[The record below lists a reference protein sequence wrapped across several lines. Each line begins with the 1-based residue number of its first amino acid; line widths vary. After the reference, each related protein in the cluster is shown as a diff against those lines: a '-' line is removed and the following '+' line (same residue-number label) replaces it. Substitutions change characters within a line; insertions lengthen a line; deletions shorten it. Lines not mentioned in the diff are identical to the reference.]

1 MVDRGNLST
10 ASPEPD
16 FPAGSAAAAEHST
29 SAPATRSASAA
40 PDRSCHHHLLL
51 WPDRQLS
58 TRVRS
63 PSSVRDAIPA
73 PAELSGTPSTSV
85 RCVPTVAAV
94 LRTRNFPR
102 TLRPARQSCRGTTSD
117 HGIGPRPQ
125 PTRLD
130 CRGNLAVSP
139 GTHSTPGRGLSSS
152 PPRRSRSSRLTS
164 RGWSARRITPSAD
177 RRICSIRSHIRGMRQ
192 NVLAEPSGTQVVDSL
207 RDVALHVDQPQV
219 PTASCWFPP
228 EVFGNQVGLGT
239 LSTIHNV
246 LPQIGQKHAVT
257 ANT

>member
-1 MVDRGNLST
+1 
-10 ASPEPD
+10 
-16 FPAGSAAAAEHST
+16 
-29 SAPATRSASAA
+29 
-40 PDRSCHHHLLL
+40 
-51 WPDRQLS
+51 
-58 TRVRS
+58 VRS

-177 RRICSIRSHIRGMRQ
+177 RRICSISGPIFVVCGRTCWRSRPEHRLWTVSATSPCMLTNPKCQR
-192 NVLAEPSGTQVVDSL
+192 P
-207 RDVALHVDQPQV
+207 VAGSHRK
-219 PTASCWFPP
+219 S
-228 EVFGNQVGLGT
+228 LGT
-239 LSTIHNV
+239 KSDW
-246 LPQIGQKHAVT
+246 GR
-257 ANT
+257 